1 MSLLIYFFTDLHVR
15 YMFPLSKMR
24 FFQIHIAFLYYRNIK
39 LSSEMAQQIRTLAAK
54 SNDLSWIPGWDPCR
68 KWRELF
74 VL

>member
-1 MSLLIYFFTDLHVR
+1 
-15 YMFPLSKMR
+15 
-24 FFQIHIAFLYYRNIK
+24 
-39 LSSEMAQQIRTLAAK
+39 MAQQIRALAAK